1 VSVPAS
7 ARPGRG
13 ARLPGSDELFRRTAD
28 GVTHLDEVRDCDV
41 RKDGDPAPT
50 GRTRHE
56 EKITVYLSADELID
70 LEQARLTMKRDFG
83 VRADRGRIVRAAIAE
98 LLADLDG
105 NGAESAAVRRLRQP

>member
-13 ARLPGSDELFRRTAD
+13 AARLPGSDELFRRTAD
-28 GVTHLDEVRDCDV
+28 GVTHLDEVRE
-41 RKDGDPAPT
+41 PESAPVT

-56 EKITVYLSADELID
+56 EKITVYLSGDELID

-83 VRADRGRIVRAAIAE
+83 IRADRGRIVRAAIAE
-98 LLADLDG
+98 LLADLEG